1 VPDELLELQTRSPR
15 VPELPSLHTDPAT
28 ERRLRDDLRRQI
40 ALLERRLGELFAAA
54 FPRHGIEFAV
64 AGVGGPRVLGI
75 AELEGVR
82 DALALRLRDAE
93 TEVARRG
100 RIEERNRQRL
110 EAMLAA
116 PEEYR
121 WLRISARE
129 IGEPSCRTWTSEP
142 RLGVVGMLMGWWRV
156 KVSSGCPLASGRGD
170 PSPLP
175 PRTRRPRRQVSQSI
189 GPEIAKA
196 PPPPCSDA
204 AARARPAAPEQ
215 VRRF

>member
-1 VPDELLELQTRSPR
+1 MPDAVLELQTRSHR
-15 VPELPSLHTDPAT
+15 ASELPSLRTDHAT
-28 ERRLRDDLRRQI
+28 DRRLRDELRRQI
-40 ALLERRLGELFAAA
+40 ALLERRLGELFAVA
-54 FPRHGIEFAV
+54 FPRHGIDFTV
-64 AGVGGPRVLGI
+64 AASGGPRVLGV
-75 AELEGVR
+75 ADLENVR

-116 PEEYR
+116 PEDYR

-129 IGEPSCRTWTSEP
+129 IGEPSCRAWTSEP

-170 PSPLP
+170 FSRAHPD
-175 PRTRRPRRQVSQSI
+175 Q
-189 GPEIAKA
+189 
-196 PPPPCSDA
+196 
-204 AARARPAAPEQ
+204 AR
-215 VRRF
+215 

>member
-1 VPDELLELQTRSPR
+1 VPDELVELQIRPPS
-15 VPELPSLHTDPAT
+15 VPEFPSLRTDRAT

-54 FPRHGIEFAV
+54 FPRQGIDFAV
-64 AGVGGPRVLGI
+64 ASAGGPRVLGV
-75 AELEGVR
+75 ADLERVR

-110 EAMLAA
+110 DAMLEA
-116 PEEYR
+116 PQNYR

-142 RLGVVGMLMGWWRV
+142 RLGVIGMLMGWWRV
-156 KVSSGCPLASGRGD
+156 KVSSGCPLASGRGCAAA
-170 PSPLP
+170 PALK
-175 PRTRRPRRQVSQSI
+175 TRPRPGPLSPQV

-196 PPPPCSDA
+196 SPPSPCSSAGA
-204 AARARPAAPEQ
+204 AT
-215 VRRF
+215 RRRRTR